1 MMNSFEHRIS
11 QWRECNQAPLVLIN
25 HEQLLHTIDVYNVLV
40 LFNETATFPN
50 RGYYHS
56 STRSNAP
63 LRLLSTS
70 IDVDHTSR

>member
-1 MMNSFEHRIS
+1 MEG
-11 QWRECNQAPLVLIN
+11 CNQAPLVLIS
-25 HEQLLHTIDVYNVLV
+25 HEQLLHTRDVYNVLV
-40 LFNETATFPN
+40 LFNEIATFPN